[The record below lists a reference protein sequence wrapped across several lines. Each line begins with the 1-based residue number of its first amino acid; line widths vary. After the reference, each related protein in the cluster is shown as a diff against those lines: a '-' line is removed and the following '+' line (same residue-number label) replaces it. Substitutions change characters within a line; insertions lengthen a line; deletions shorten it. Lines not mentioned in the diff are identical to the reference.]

1 MDIIDSLNIS
11 ASGLSAQRVRL
22 QSTSTNMANARTT
35 RTEDGTQF
43 QRRVPVFEAQPL
55 NSFGNA
61 LDREMASV
69 DVTDVHVYNTE
80 GIRRFDPQHPDADPD
95 GFVTYPDI
103 NILHEMVD
111 MMSASRAYEANTKA
125 VDATLQMARKALEI
139 AR

>member
-11 ASGLSAQRVRL
+11 ASGLTAQRMRL

-35 RTEDGTQF
+35 RTEDGSHF
-43 QRRVPVFEAQPL
+43 QRRVPVFEAQSI
-55 NSFGNA
+55 NTFGKA
-61 LDREMASV
+61 LEREMASV
-69 DVTDVHVYNTE
+69 EVTDVHVYDTE
-80 GIRRFDPQHPDADPD
+80 GIRRHDPSHPDADED

>member
-11 ASGLSAQRVRL
+11 SSGLNAQRIRL
-22 QSTSTNMANARTT
+22 QSVSTNMANARTT
-35 RTEDGTQF
+35 RTEDGTHF

-55 NSFGNA
+55 NSFGDV
-61 LDREMASV
+61 LDRELASV

-80 GIRRFDPQHPDADPD
+80 GIRRFDPQHPDADQE

-111 MMSASRAYEANTKA
+111 MMNASRAYEANTKA
-125 VDATLQMARKALEI
+125 VDVTLQMARKALEI

>member
-1 MDIIDSLNIS
+1 MDIIDTLNIS

-35 RTEDGTQF
+35 RTADGSQF
-43 QRRVPVFEAQPL
+43 QRRVPVFEATPM
-55 NSFGNA
+55 NSFGAA
-61 LDREMASV
+61 LDREMATV

-80 GIRRFDPQHPDADPD
+80 GIRRFDPQHPDADND

-139 AR
+139 SR

>member
-11 ASGLSAQRVRL
+11 ASGLTAQRVRL
-22 QSTSTNMANARTT
+22 QATSTNMANARTT
-35 RTEDGTQF
+35 RTEDGSHF
-43 QRRVPVFEAQPL
+43 QRRVPVFESQSL
-55 NSFGNA
+55 NSSVRHSTVRWPAFGSQMCMY
-61 LDREMASV
+61 D
-69 DVTDVHVYNTE
+69 TE
-80 GIRRFDPQHPDADPD
+80 GIRRHDPNHPDADED

-139 AR
+139 SR

>member
-1 MDIIDSLNIS
+1 
-11 ASGLSAQRVRL
+11 
-22 QSTSTNMANARTT
+22 MAT
-35 RTEDGTQF
+35 
-43 QRRVPVFEAQPL
+43 
-55 NSFGNA
+55 
-61 LDREMASV
+61 V

-80 GIRRFDPQHPDADPD
+80 GIRRFDPQHPDADND

>member
-11 ASGLSAQRVRL
+11 ASGLTAQRLRL

-35 RTEDGTQF
+35 RTADGSHF
-43 QRRVPVFEAQPL
+43 QRRVPIFEAQAI
-55 NSFGNA
+55 NTFGA
-61 LDREMASV
+61 TLDREMATV
-69 DVTDVHVYNTE
+69 EVTDVHVYNTE
-80 GIRRFDPQHPDADPD
+80 GIRRHDPQHPDADEE

-111 MMSASRAYEANTKA
+111 MMSASRAYESNTK
-125 VDATLQMARKALEI
+125 VVEATLQMARKALEI

>member
-1 MDIIDSLNIS
+1 M
-11 ASGLSAQRVRL
+11 RL
-22 QSTSTNMANARTT
+22 QSTSTNMANARTICI
-35 RTEDGTQF
+35 EDGSYF
-43 QRRVPVFEAQPL
+43 QRRVPVFEAQSI
-55 NSFGNA
+55 NIFGKA
-61 LDREMASV
+61 LEREMASV
-69 DVTDVHVYNTE
+69 EVTDVHVYNTE
-80 GIRRFDPQHPDADPD
+80 GIRRHDPSHPDADDD